1 MKRNMLLLLLT
12 VICGSLVQAQS
23 FYSGSLELSNG
34 TTMEGRLYLDQQN
47 EAVRFKGGGD
57 EDSFAFSSVRS
68 VQIKKRTYTPLSAG
82 SQTWMAAS
90 LDAGKATLYHLGGRN
105 FLVSS
110 PNGAQMVE
118 AGNAGQGGGSQK
130 IRGVLSVIYQDCN
143 SIRETINNLIDF
155 RESNLVNLNQAYNSC
170 EYGDYAPTDREVQK
184 AEKFNTDIF
193 RFYLGA
199 GIGLNSV
206 KFFDTGSSES
216 LVSPRLNAGVTVSPA
231 FNNNLRGALFFYFN
245 GAVNLPSEND
255 FGNSPSPT
263 TIKITS
269 WQFDLGTEYLF
280 NSKGKVKPLIGIG
293 IGFAADRFKGNVA
306 GEGFNIGGGNVF
318 FTPRAGVQ
326 FALNNG
332 GHLGLIANFIPR
344 YDNDLTFPRNGQI
357 IPLIVNSQWTNFTLV
372 YYFK

>member
-1 MKRNMLLLLLT
+1 MKRIILLLVLVVT
-12 VICGSLVQAQS
+12 STSVIHAQNY
-23 FYSGSLELSNG
+23 YSGSINLTNG
-34 TTMEGRLYLDQQN
+34 TQMEGRVSLDQTNQQ
-47 EAVRFKGGGD
+47 VGFKGGGSQD
-57 EDSFAFSSVRS
+57 LFGFGSVSS
-68 VQIKKRTYTPLSAG
+68 VQIKKRNYTPINIG
-82 SQTWMAAS
+82 GQTWMASAVDS
-90 LDAGKATLYHLGGRN
+90 GKATLYHLGGRN

-130 IRGVLSVIYQDCN
+130 IRGVLAVIYQDCN

-155 RESNLVNLNQAYNSC
+155 RESNLVKLNQSYNNC
-170 EYGDYAPTDREVQK
+170 EYSAYTPTDREVRK

-199 GIGLNSV
+199 GVGLNGV
-206 KFFDTGSSES
+206 KFFDTGSGET

-231 FNNNLRGALFFYFN
+231 FNNNLHGALFFYFN
-245 GAVNLPSEND
+245 GAVNLPSEKD
-255 FGNSPSPT
+255 FGNAPSPT

-280 NSKGKVKPLIGIG
+280 NHNGKVKPLIGIG

-318 FTPRAGVQ
+318 FTPKAGVL

-332 GHLGLIANFIPR
+332 GHLGLVANFIPR
-344 YDNDLTFPRNGQI
+344 YDNDLSFPRNNQI
-357 IPLIVNSQWTNFTLV
+357 IPLVVNSQWTNIGLV
-372 YYFK
+372 YYF